1 MMKNKILSISVA
13 AYNVENVLGTCL
25 DSLAQSRYLDD
36 IEVLVI
42 NDGSKDNTE
51 VIARKYQ
58 DKYPNSFFLVNKEN
72 GGHGSTIN
80 ESIKRAHGK
89 YFKVLD
95 GDDWVDVK
103 EFDGF
108 IEDLFKCEADLM
120 VNDYNEVYVN
130 KNIRRKIIDAYDLN
144 NKYDIKDMDSNN
156 IVPMHS
162 ITVRTDKLQQHKF
175 RMSEHRFYADT
186 EYIFF
191 VLSVVNNFQV
201 SNKCVYQYRLGR
213 EGQSV
218 SPDCLY
224 NHIEDML
231 YIESRLIRECMSRT
245 DHSNISLLKSFVQEK
260 YMTTFYMFLLMS
272 KNDKIYKLREFDKNM
287 REKYPE
293 FINEIPLG
301 KYDLAKYNYSF
312 FMNLYR
318 VLHRIRLRLSP
329 LKAAIIC
336 LFQDN
341 ER

>member
-1 MMKNKILSISVA
+1 MKNKILSISVA

-80 ESIKRAHGK
+80 ESMKRAHGK
-89 YFKVLD
+89 FFKLLD

-120 VNDYNEVYVN
+120 VNDYNAVFPD
-130 KNIRRKIIDAYDLN
+130 KSIRIKYTDSYSLN
-144 NKYDIKDMDSNN
+144 EKYDIKQMDLNN
-156 IVPMHS
+156 VFRMHA
-162 ITVRTDKLQQHKF
+162 ITMRTEKLQQQNFKI
-175 RMSEHRFYADT
+175 SSNRFYADT
-186 EYIFF
+186 EYLFLIFSL
-191 VLSVVNNFQV
+191 VQNFQV
-201 SNKCVYQYRLGR
+201 SDKCVYQYRLGVN
-213 EGQSV
+213 GQSV
-218 SPDCLY
+218 SPDGLY
-224 NHIEDML
+224 NHIEDMI
-231 YIESRLIRECMSRT
+231 YIEKRLIKEYM
-245 DHSNISLLKSFVQEK
+245 NYKGNPNNKILKSFISQRYVAI
-260 YMTTFYMFLLMS
+260 FGSFLIMS
-272 KNDKIYKLREFDKNM
+272 KNDKVEKLRDFDKNM

-293 FINEIPLG
+293 FVSGVPLG
-301 KYDLAKYNYSF
+301 KYCLVKYNYSF

-329 LKAAIIC
+329 LKAAIIRH
-336 LFQDN
+336 FKEN

>member
-13 AYNVENVLGTCL
+13 AYNVENVLETCL

-42 NDGSKDNTE
+42 NDGSKDNTAA
-51 VIARKYQ
+51 IARKYQ
-58 DKYPNSFFLVNKEN
+58 DKYPNSFYVVNKEN

-95 GDDWVDVK
+95 GDDWVDVE

-108 IEDLFKCEADLM
+108 LEDLFRCEADLM

-130 KNIRRKIIDAYDLN
+130 KSIRRKIIDVYDLN
-144 NKYDIKDMDSNN
+144 NKYDMQNMDSNN

-191 VLSVVNNFQV
+191 VLSVVKNFQV

-218 SPDCLY
+218 SPDGLY
-224 NHIEDML
+224 NHIEDMI
-231 YIESRLIRECMSRT
+231 YIESRLIREYMSRT
-245 DHSNISLLKSFVQEK
+245 DHSNTNLLKSFVQET
-260 YMTTFYMFLLMS
+260 YITTFYMFLVMS
-272 KNDKIYKLREFDKNM
+272 KNDKIWKFRDFDKEM

-293 FINEIPLG
+293 LINEIPFG
-301 KYDLAKYNYSF
+301 KYNLAKYNYSF
-312 FMNLYR
+312 FMNLFR
-318 VLHRIRLRLSP
+318 MLHRIRLRLSP
-329 LKAAIIC
+329 LKAVFIR
-336 LFQDN
+336 LFKDN
-341 ER
+341 E

>member
-1 MMKNKILSISVA
+1 MNKILSISVA

-42 NDGSKDNTE
+42 NDGSKDNTAA
-51 VIARKYQ
+51 IAKEYQ
-58 DKYPNSFFLVNKEN
+58 DKYPKSFFLVDKEN

-108 IEDLFKCEADLM
+108 IEDLFRCEADLM

-175 RMSEHRFYADT
+175 RMSEHKFYADT
-186 EYIFF
+186 EYVFL
-191 VLSVVNNFQV
+191 VLSVVSTFQV

-218 SPDCLY
+218 SPDGLY

-231 YIESRLIRECMSRT
+231 YIESRLIREYMNYKQHINGT
-245 DHSNISLLKSFVQEK
+245 ILKHFISQK
-260 YMTTFYMFLLMS
+260 YVTIFNWFITMP
-272 KNDKIYKLREFDKNM
+272 KNDKIWKLRDFDKEM

-293 FINEIPLG
+293 FVSEIPLG

-329 LKAAIIC
+329 LKAAIIHP
-336 LFQDN
+336 FKEN

>member
-1 MMKNKILSISVA
+1 MMNKILSISVA

-42 NDGSKDNTE
+42 NDGSKDNTAA
-51 VIARKYQ
+51 IAKAYQ
-58 DKYPNSFFLVNKEN
+58 DKYPKSFFLVDKEN

-108 IEDLFKCEADLM
+108 IEDLFRCEADLM

-130 KNIRRKIIDAYDLN
+130 KSIRRKIIDAYDLN

-156 IVPMHS
+156 IVLMHS

-175 RMSEHRFYADT
+175 RMSEHRFYADN
-186 EYIFF
+186 EYVFC
-191 VLSVVNNFQV
+191 VLSVVKNFQV
-201 SNKCVYQYRLGR
+201 STNCVYQYRLGR

-218 SPDCLY
+218 SPDGLY
-224 NHIEDML
+224 NHIEDL
-231 YIESRLIRECMSRT
+231 IYIEGRLIKEYMS
-245 DHSNISLLKSFVQEK
+245 DIHSPNKDLLKRFIESAYVG
-260 YMTTFYMFLLMS
+260 MFNQFLRMS
-272 KNDKIYKLREFDKNM
+272 KNDKIWKLRDFDKEM

-293 FINEIPLG
+293 LINEIPLG
-301 KYDLAKYNYSF
+301 KYDLVKYNYSF

>member
-42 NDGSKDNTE
+42 NDGSKDNTAA
-51 VIARKYQ
+51 IARKYQ
-58 DKYPNSFFLVNKEN
+58 DKYPNSFFVVNKEN

-89 YFKVLD
+89 YFKLLD

-108 IEDLFKCEADLM
+108 IEDLFRCEADLM
-120 VNDYNEVYVN
+120 VNDYNAVYPD
-130 KNIRRKIIDAYDLN
+130 KSILIKYTDAYSLNEKYDIQQMDLN
-144 NKYDIKDMDSNN
+144 NMFC
-156 IVPMHS
+156 MHV
-162 ITVRTDKLQQHKF
+162 ITMRTEKLQEQNFKI
-175 RMSEHRFYADT
+175 SSNRFYTDV
-186 EYIFF
+186 EYLFLIFSL
-191 VLSVVNNFQV
+191 VQDFQV
-201 SNKCVYQYRLGR
+201 SDKCVYQYRLGVN
-213 EGQSV
+213 GQSV
-218 SPDCLY
+218 SPAGIY
-224 NHIEDML
+224 NHIEDL
-231 YIESRLIRECMSRT
+231 IYIESRLIREYMNYKQHINGT
-245 DHSNISLLKSFVQEK
+245 ILKHFISQK
-260 YMTTFYMFLLMS
+260 YVTIFNWFITMP
-272 KNDKIYKLREFDKNM
+272 KNDKIWKLRDFDKEM

-293 FINEIPLG
+293 FVSEIPLG

-329 LKAAIIC
+329 LKAAIIHP
-336 LFQDN
+336 FKEN

>member
-80 ESIKRAHGK
+80 ESMKRALGK
-89 YFKVLD
+89 FFKLLD

-108 IEDLFKCEADLM
+108 IEDLFKCEADL
-120 VNDYNEVYVN
+120 VINDYNEVYTN
-130 KNIRRKIIDAYDLN
+130 KIIRRKFINTYAIN
-144 NKYDIKDMDSNN
+144 NKYDIQDMNLNN

-162 ITVRTDKLQQHKF
+162 ITVRTDKLQQYEF
-175 RMSEHRFYADT
+175 GMSEHRFYADT
-186 EYIFF
+186 EYVFL
-191 VLSVVNNFQV
+191 VLSVVSTFQV

-213 EGQSV
+213 DGQSV
-218 SPDCLY
+218 SPDGLY

-231 YIESRLIRECMSRT
+231 YIENRLIEKCMSCT
-245 DHSNISLLKSFVQEK
+245 VHPNIRLLKSFIKRK
-260 YMTTFYMFLLMS
+260 YIVTFDMFLTMS
-272 KNDKIYKLREFDKNM
+272 KNDKIYKLRDFDKNM

-329 LKAAIIC
+329 LKAALIRP
-336 LFQDN
+336 FKEN
-341 ER
+341 E